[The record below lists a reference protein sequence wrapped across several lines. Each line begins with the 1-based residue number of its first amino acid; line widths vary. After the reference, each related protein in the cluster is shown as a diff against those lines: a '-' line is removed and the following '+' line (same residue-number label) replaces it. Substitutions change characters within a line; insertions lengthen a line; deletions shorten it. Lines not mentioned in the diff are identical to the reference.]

1 MSFQNKYRTL
11 PRKVSL
17 YNVKIN
23 VCKNNKKKNI
33 LQEKRIFFIHSI
45 VFCSENGCI
54 CTYDIKKT
62 NRLLYFFLS
71 TSNKQDKKLKIK
83 TEHYLTQNSKFAI

>member
-11 PRKVSL
+11 PRRVSL
-17 YNVKIN
+17 YNVNIN

-45 VFCSENGCI
+45 VFVVK
-54 CTYDIKKT
+54 TVVYARMTLKKQIDCYIFSCP
-62 NRLLYFFLS
+62 RQI
-71 TSNKQDKKLKIK
+71 NKTK
-83 TEHYLTQNSKFAI
+83 N

>member
-17 YNVKIN
+17 YNVNIN

-45 VFCSENGCI
+45 VLVVKTVVYARMTF
-54 CTYDIKKT
+54 KKQIDCYIFSCP
-62 NRLLYFFLS
+62 RQI
-71 TSNKQDKKLKIK
+71 NKTK
-83 TEHYLTQNSKFAI
+83 N

>member
-17 YNVKIN
+17 YNVNIN

-45 VFCSENGCI
+45 YNP
-54 CTYDIKKT
+54 
-62 NRLLYFFLS
+62 
-71 TSNKQDKKLKIK
+71 
-83 TEHYLTQNSKFAI
+83 QNEMFVPFRTKRSIS

>member
-11 PRKVSL
+11 PRRVSL
-17 YNVKIN
+17 YNVNIN

-45 VFCSENGCI
+45 VFVVK
-54 CTYDIKKT
+54 TVVYARMTFKKT

-83 TEHYLTQNSKFAI
+83 TEHNLTQNGQ

>member
-11 PRKVSL
+11 PRRVSL

-54 CTYDIKKT
+54 CTYDIKKQIDCYIFSCP
-62 NRLLYFFLS
+62 RQI
-71 TSNKQDKKLKIK
+71 NKTK
-83 TEHYLTQNSKFAI
+83 N